1 MKKAR
6 SNNPLLNH
14 NSGKQRNKLESQ
26 LLQKQLTSG
35 PAFSL
40 PTEPDPPEMLRG
52 VGGGAGAAAA
62 AAAAAAVVE
71 EQQAELWGG
80 DGDASQQSGGSEY
93 EINQEMYEG
102 NDDENMYSGNQVK
115 MSL

>member
-1 MKKAR
+1 MA
-6 SNNPLLNH
+6 PCQVNH
-14 NSGKQRNKLESQ
+14 NNKQRKLESQ
-26 LLQKQLTSG
+26 LLKNQLTA
-35 PAFSL
+35 PNFSL

-52 VGGGAGAAAA
+52 VGGAGAAAA
-62 AAAAAAVVE
+62 AAAVAAAAAAAAE
-71 EQQAELWGG
+71 EQQHHQGDLWGG
-80 DGDASQQSGGSEY
+80 DGEASQQSGGSEY